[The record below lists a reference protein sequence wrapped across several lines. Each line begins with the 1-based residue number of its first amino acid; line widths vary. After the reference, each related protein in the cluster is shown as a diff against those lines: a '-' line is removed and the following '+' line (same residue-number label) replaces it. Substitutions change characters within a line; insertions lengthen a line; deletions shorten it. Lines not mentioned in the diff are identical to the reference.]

1 MSEKMPQFSDA
12 TDNEAGIEMLTPRRT
27 MLTAEEE
34 HDKEGRWVLKAY
46 RREGEVFV
54 IVDSNDPDALESLE
68 CKNAAY
74 SYRLLLGLGNAGME
88 PMSGLIPVSSEDPIP
103 TSFKVKKGDK
113 RTRIYRREFK
123 FNPGI

>member
-1 MSEKMPQFSDA
+1 MNEKMQPFSDA

-34 HDKEGRWVLKAY
+34 VDKDGRWVLRAY

-68 CKNAAY
+68 CKNTAY

-88 PMSGLIPVSSEDPIP
+88 PMSGLIPVMEGDPIP
-103 TSFKVKKGDK
+103 STFKIKKGDK